1 MINVSIVM
9 SFFDKRTQVF
19 GPEKMSIGDFDPTVD
34 GFYRN
39 VVTIPLTVKH
49 NHMLYVKVE
58 SDNPVDIVIARDNGS
73 AVTHKDRQKDILMG
87 PFPTEKL
94 DSMGIIIGVFRGDK
108 ANATVEAWM
117 EKK

>member
-1 MINVSIVM
+1 M
-9 SFFDKRTQVF
+9 SLFDKRTQVY
-19 GPEKMSIGDFDPTVD
+19 GPETLEVGQFDANAD

-39 VVTIPLTVKH
+39 VVTIPLTIKH

-58 SDNPVDIVIARDNGS
+58 SDNPVDVVIARDNGS
-73 AVTHKDRQKDILMG
+73 AVTHKDRQTNVQLG